1 MSLIHQQGKPIEE
14 SLTIIVYKAAK
25 YYDWCVENIH
35 NIFKILNVMWNPS
48 KSKKAHK
55 SYPKYKKDIN
65 EAPIDDHGDLYR
77 HHQNMQVNW
86 HQCI

>member
-1 MSLIHQQGKPIEE
+1 
-14 SLTIIVYKAAK
+14 
-25 YYDWCVENIH
+25 
-35 NIFKILNVMWNPS
+35 MWNPS

-77 HHQNMQVNW
+77 HHQNMQVK
-86 HQCI
+86 